1 MSLTQPLK
9 NHAIIYRRVSVCRC
23 TGCCHRYRRY
33 TGCIPAR
40 PAIPA
45 NTGKYRSYTGKY
57 PFISVYTNETSKRR
71 VHSNRIALY
80 ARCWRAEDALIP
92 AIPGLYRHF
101 FRDIPANFKLYQ
113 LSPAYTGKV
122 CVIPAFISV
131 IPVNTPR
138 YSPKP
143 FNGLILLST
152 RLVIPSLVSTIGL
165 IAPADQAG
173 KHKSG
178 SA

>member
-1 MSLTQPLK
+1 M
-9 NHAIIYRRVSVCRC
+9 VCCC
-23 TGCCHRYRRY
+23 TGCSHRYRRY

-40 PAIPA
+40 PANTGFIPARCAIPA
-45 NTGKYRSYTGKY
+45 NTRLYQRNLHA
-57 PFISVYTNETSKRR
+57 P

-80 ARCWRAEDALIP
+80 PRCWRPENALIP
-92 AIPGLYRHF
+92 AIPSLYRHF
-101 FRDIPANFKLYQ
+101 FRHIPATFKLYQ
-113 LSPAYTGKV
+113 PSPAYTGKV

-143 FNGLILLST
+143 VSALILLST
-152 RLVIPSLVSTIGL
+152 RLVIPSFVSTIRL

>member
-1 MSLTQPLK
+1 MQSFTGVSRSAAAQVAATDTGVIPVV
-9 NHAIIYRRVSVCRC
+9 YRQDLQ
-23 TGCCHRYRRY
+23 YRQ
-33 TGCIPAR
+33 
-40 PAIPA
+40 IPA

-122 CVIPAFISV
+122 CVIPAFISA

-152 RLVIPSLVSTIGL
+152 RLVITSIASTIGL
-165 IAPADQAG
+165 IAPTDLAE
-173 KHKSG
+173 KHKSN
-178 SA
+178 SP

>member
-1 MSLTQPLK
+1 MQSFTGVSRSAAAQVAATDTGVIPVV
-9 NHAIIYRRVSVCRC
+9 YRQDLQ
-23 TGCCHRYRRY
+23 YRQ
-33 TGCIPAR
+33 
-40 PAIPA
+40 IPA

-122 CVIPAFISV
+122 CVIPAFISA

-152 RLVIPSLVSTIGL
+152 RLVIPSIASTIGL
-165 IAPADQAG
+165 IAPTDLAE
-173 KHKSG
+173 KHKSNTP
-178 SA
+178 